1 MRACVPPESNP
12 PLPGSE
18 TYSGCRRGED
28 SSYWCATSLHPDG
41 SYDTWDTC
49 EVDRCPVE
57 GALVL
62 PATGKGPGVLQMG
75 FL

>member
-1 MRACVPPESNP
+1 MPLESNS

-28 SSYWCATSLHPDG
+28 SSYWCATSLHPNG
-41 SYDTWDTC
+41 SYNTWDSC
-49 EVDRCPVE
+49 EVARCPVE
-57 GALVL
+57 GALVPEVP
-62 PATGKGPGVLQMG
+62 PATGEGPRVLQLG